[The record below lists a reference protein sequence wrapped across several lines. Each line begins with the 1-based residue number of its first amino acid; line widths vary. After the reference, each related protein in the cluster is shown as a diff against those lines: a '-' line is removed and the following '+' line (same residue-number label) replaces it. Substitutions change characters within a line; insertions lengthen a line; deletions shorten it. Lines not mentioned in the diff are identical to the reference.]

1 MKLIQP
7 VLLATLL
14 ALSACTVQ
22 WQNTQPAKEMAAEK
36 ARPPGSVYTGWRV
49 FQDKCATCHG
59 GDAMGT
65 ARGADL
71 TQRLRGLGQREFV
84 GLVLQRYDWG
94 IPKPGADAA
103 AREAQIDSVMLRR
116 QGALTMPAW
125 SGEPEVTAHIADLY
139 TYVSARAQGTLG
151 TGRPA
156 P

>member
-1 MKLIQP
+1 MFKSVGP
-7 VLLATLL
+7 MPAFRAGTLTLRGLVALSAVL

-103 AREAQIDSVMLRR
+103 AREAQIAAS
-116 QGALTMPAW
+116 W
-125 SGEPEVTAHIADLY
+125 CSGTIA
-139 TYVSARAQGTLG
+139 VCARMSCAG
-151 TGRPA
+151 
-156 P
+156 